1 MKQIGAKRYWNL
13 CVIFIVCDYGVEKN
27 QLCKEKS
34 KKVHIR
40 SIESTFQ
47 TKMYLVRTKIIDSKI
62 NPYTNSNVS
71 IVISGILTNKFSM
84 G

>member
-40 SIESTFQ
+40 SIESTFH
-47 TKMYLVRTKIIDSKI
+47 TKQKFIGLGQKLSTLKLTPIPIPMLALSLVE
-62 NPYTNSNVS
+62 
-71 IVISGILTNKFSM
+71 F
-84 G
+84 